1 MTMKQPKLSFWQIW
15 NVSFGF
21 FGVQIGFALQNAN
34 MSRVFSDLGAN
45 LYSLSFMWLLA
56 PLMGV
61 IIQPIVGA
69 SSDRTW
75 TRLGRR
81 SPFILGGALTAGIA
95 MILMPQA
102 PVFVSFIM
110 PMLFGLIMLAVMDA
124 AFNVAFQPFRALVSD
139 MVPGEQR
146 NQGYSIQSL
155 LINMGAI
162 IGSILPFVLTNVL
175 LLSNEAELGE
185 VAETVAWS
193 FYLGAFIMIASV
205 VWTVVKTK
213 EYAPAEYREYK
224 GLAEE
229 PAELEKKSLTEKAQG
244 MWQLMTSMPT
254 TMKQLAFVQFFS
266 WFPMF
271 LMWVY
276 ILAAITQTSWGI
288 DAKWFNA
295 DYIQSVE
302 SVPADIS
309 AAKGAAGD
317 WLGILYAM
325 MYIAAALFSTVM
337 GKLANT
343 LGRKF
348 TYAVGLLAGAV
359 GFLSMGLFT
368 QAEVVEVNLLI
379 AQVEI
384 SAGALGL
391 LVPMIGVGIAWA
403 VIIAMPYS
411 ILAGALPADKTG
423 VYMGIFNFTVA
434 GPQIVCGIIAGPILL
449 YLFDNNAI
457 GMMWLAGASLVLGAI
472 SVCFVNDSKEIA
484 KSEIN
489 KAQGSATENSPA

>member
-1 MTMKQPKLSFWQIW
+1 MKQPKLSFWQIW

-61 IIQPIVGA
+61 IIQPLVGA

-81 SPFILGGALTAGIA
+81 SPFILAGALTATIA

-102 PVFVSFIM
+102 PLFVSFIM
-110 PMLFGLIMLAVMDA
+110 PMVFGLIMLAIMDA

-193 FYLGAFIMIASV
+193 FYLGAFIMLASV
-205 VWTVVKTK
+205 LWTVVKTK
-213 EYAPAEYREYK
+213 EYAPAEYRKYK
-224 GLAEE
+224 GLAEA
-229 PAELEKKSLTEKAQG
+229 PAEADHKSVSEKIQG
-244 MWQLMTSMPT
+244 MWQLMVTMPK
-254 TMKQLAFVQFFS
+254 TMKQLSFVQFFS

-288 DAKWFNA
+288 DPKWFNA
-295 DYIQSVE
+295 DYIKSVD

-309 AAKGAAGD
+309 AAKGSAGD

-337 GKLANT
+337 GKMANT
-343 LGRKF
+343 FGRKF
-348 TYAVGLLAGAV
+348 TYAIGLLAGAV

-368 QAEVVEVNLLI
+368 HSQAVEVNLLI
-379 AQVEI
+379 AQVEVP
-384 SAGALGL
+384 AGAIGL
-391 LVPMIGVGIAWA
+391 IIPMIGVGIAWA
-403 VIIAMPYS
+403 AIIAMPYS

-449 YLFDNNAI
+449 YLFDNHAI

-472 SVCFVNDSKEIA
+472 SVCFVNDSKEVDDLKDEVA
-484 KSEIN
+484 ET
-489 KAQGSATENSPA
+489 KAAENSPA